1 MIRLLTWALLTV
13 AVAVCDPNPA
23 DASSAGKAL
32 PEVLWRAPR
41 QMTMEDWTC
50 GPGGCDRVPA
60 PPFQFIKE
68 DPGGT
73 NPKVTVRDAN
83 RRAWSVKFGAE
94 VIPECFAPRLLE
106 ALGYA
111 AEPTYFVATGKIIGV
126 HDLHRARWMVKKDG
140 TFTKAR
146 FELRGQ
152 PDLVYLK
159 GREWSWLDNPFRG
172 TPELAGLKIAM
183 MLLSNW
189 DAKDARDGGD
199 SNNGVFREA
208 EPGTSDLR
216 YEVFDWG
223 ASLGRWGGQ
232 LRRDQSDCAG
242 FAEDTQHFVKG
253 VRQSEVEWGFTGKHW
268 QDLTAG
274 ISVDDVR
281 WLMPHLLRITPEQM
295 QAGLK
300 ASGATEREA
309 TCWAG
314 AIENRIQQ
322 LQAITR

>member
-1 MIRLLTWALLTV
+1 MMRLLTAALLLCAT
-13 AVAVCDPNPA
+13 ALFAAEPA
-23 DASSAGKAL
+23 DALSADEAL
-32 PEVLWRAPR
+32 PKVLWLAPNP
-41 QMTMEDWTC
+41 MTLNDWVC

-60 PPFQFIKE
+60 PPFQFIHE
-68 DPGGT
+68 EFSGT
-73 NPKVTVRDAN
+73 NPKVTVRDAKG
-83 RRAWSVKFGAE
+83 RTWSVKFGAE
-94 VIPECFAPRLLE
+94 VIPECFAPRFLQ

-126 HDLHRARWMVKKDG
+126 HDLRRARRMVKKDG

-159 GREWSWLDNPFRG
+159 GRDWSWVDNPFRG
-172 TPELAGLKIAM
+172 TPELAGLKTAM

-189 DAKDARDGGD
+189 DAKDARDAVD

-208 EPGTSDLR
+208 DGDRWGLR

-223 ASLGRWGGQ
+223 ASLGRWGGLQ
-232 LRRDQSDCAG
+232 RRDKSDCSG
-242 FAEDTQHFVKG
+242 FAEDSRHFVKG
-253 VRQSEVEWGFTGKHW
+253 VRQTTVEWGFIGKHW

-281 WLMPHLLRITPEQM
+281 WLIPYLVRISPEQM
-295 QAGLK
+295 NAGLK

-309 TCWAG
+309 TCWTSS
-314 AIENRIQQ
+314 IEDRIQQ
-322 LQAITR
+322 LRAISH

>member
-1 MIRLLTWALLTV
+1 MTRLVTCILLTV
-13 AVAVCDPNPA
+13 AAAVCEPNPA
-23 DASSAGKAL
+23 DTPSRDQAL
-32 PEVLWRAPR
+32 PKVLWRAPR
-41 QMTMEDWTC
+41 QMTTEDWTC
-50 GPGGCDRVPA
+50 GPGGCDRVPM
-60 PPFQFIKE
+60 PPFQFVKE

-73 NPKVTVRDAN
+73 NPKLTVRDAKG
-83 RRAWSVKFGAE
+83 RTWSVKFGAE
-94 VIPECFAPRLLE
+94 VIPECFASRFLE

-111 AEPTYFVATGKIIGV
+111 AQPTYFLPTGKIVGV
-126 HDLHRARWMVKKDG
+126 HDLRRSRRMVKKDG

-152 PDLVYLK
+152 PDLVYVK
-159 GREWSWLDNPFRG
+159 GLDWSWVDNPFRG

-189 DAKDARDGGD
+189 DAKDARDIGD

-208 EPGTSDLR
+208 EEGTSDLL
-216 YEVFDWG
+216 YEVLDWG

-242 FAEDTQHFVKG
+242 FAEDTRHFVKG
-253 VRQSEVEWGFTGKHW
+253 VRQNEVEWGFLGKHGE
-268 QDLTAG
+268 DLTAG
-274 ISVDDVR
+274 VSVEDVR
-281 WLMPHLLRITPEQM
+281 WLMPYLLRITPEQM
-295 QAGLK
+295 QTGLK

-309 TCWAG
+309 TCWTTS
-314 AIENRIQQ
+314 IENRIQQ